1 MYAAGVI
8 AVDVIGDLT
17 DTSLDVFGWDEYVHS
32 VEATTKVT
40 KGSKVLM
47 CLRVSSCPSWFRLSG
62 CRTRE

>member
-17 DTSLDVFGWDEYVHS
+17 DTSLDVFGWDESVHS

-40 KGSKVLM
+40 KD
-47 CLRVSSCPSWFRLSG
+47 LRVLRGPRVERLSHA
-62 CRTRE
+62 RVT